1 MSTKS
6 EPVEVVILAGSN
18 LDKERCLPESIRRL
32 RRLRGVTVRE
42 VSTCYESASVGGPDD
57 APDFYNAAVLVTTT
71 LDPETLRDSLHS
83 VEDALGRERSDDPD
97 APRTSDLDIIYY
109 GDLVKDFDDWA
120 IPDPDAESEAYIAVP
135 VAEVAPRQT
144 HPVSHRTV
152 VEIAD
157 SLRTPTVGV
166 KPNTAIKLS
175 IPYATR
181 AVPDFD
187 DLQGVYAPRLEAIVR
202 DQLIELGEDP
212 EREGLQRTPLRVAKA
227 MDFLTSGYSS
237 SVEEVVNDAIFDA
250 EGASEMVV
258 VRDVEY
264 YSMCEHHMLP
274 FFGTATVAYLPRG
287 KIIGLSKI
295 ARIVDVYARR
305 LQVQER
311 LTNQVADAME
321 SVLDPHGVGVVMQG
335 KHLCMMMRGVQ
346 KQESNMVTSAMR
358 GTFVSDARTR
368 SEFLSLVS

>member
-1 MSTKS
+1 MSTNQDA
-6 EPVEVVILAGSN
+6 VEAVILAGSN
-18 LDKERCLPESIRRL
+18 LDRERCLPESIRLL
-32 RRLRGVTVRE
+32 RRLSNVTVRD

-71 LDPETLRDSLHS
+71 LDPESLRDALHGI
-83 VEDALGRERSDDPD
+83 EDSLGRERSDDPN

-109 GDLVKDFDDWA
+109 GDLVKEYDGWT
-120 IPDPDAESEAYIAVP
+120 IPDPNAETEVHVAVP
-135 VAEVAPRQT
+135 VAEVAPRRT
-144 HPVSHRTV
+144 HPVSGRATP
-152 VEIAD
+152 EIAAA
-157 SLRTPTVGV
+157 LRTADADV

-175 IPYATR
+175 TPYTTR

-187 DLQGVYAPRLEAIVR
+187 DVEGVYAPRLEAIVR
-202 DQLIELGEDP
+202 NQLVEIGEDP
-212 EREGLQRTPLRVAKA
+212 EREGLRRTPLRVAKA
-227 MDFLTSGYSS
+227 LDFLTSGYAS

-274 FFGTATVAYLPRG
+274 FFGTATVAYLPKG

-311 LTNQVADAME
+311 LTNQVADAMTD
-321 SVLDPHGVGVVMQG
+321 VLDPHGVGVVMQG